1 MTQAQVDARNKLN
14 NTFFFDMDGDISLK
28 IWKKKNEAYVNL
40 IKVGTRQSLTIP
52 FEAFQQILEDQDVLF
67 LAADFLRGLVG
78 FSPEDIC
85 D

>member
-1 MTQAQVDARNKLN
+1 MAQAQVDARNKVN

-28 IWKKKNEAYVNL
+28 IWKKKNEVYVTFM
-40 IKVGTRQSLTIP
+40 KVGTRQSLTIP
-52 FEAFQQILEDQDVLF
+52 FEPFREMLEEQDVLL

>member
-1 MTQAQVDARNKLN
+1 MTQAQVDARNKVN
-14 NTFFFDMDGDISLK
+14 NTFFFDMAGDISLK
-28 IWKKKNEAYVNL
+28 IWKKKNDVFVTL

-52 FEAFQQILEDQDVLF
+52 FEACRQMLEEQDVLL